1 MNELISTN
9 PISVLFKGK
18 YCENFDVFLYD
29 YPVVTSANSEYKE
42 ISIPGRIG
50 SVIIPIQST
59 KNIRITCT
67 FAILNK
73 RLLPNV
79 RQLKEW
85 LDGQGE
91 LYLTEEMNVYYDVLF
106 VEHGDVERELRSFGR
121 FTVTFICYPYGFDE
135 TGKQPH
141 SIIDNTL
148 YNSYAECLP
157 EYIINGE
164 GTCKLSVNGNEMTA
178 NIGQNLIINTRLMI
192 PYRKDGILK
201 NTSISGN
208 YKDMKLNSGTNKI
221 SITEGF
227 DLKII
232 PHWGWKA

>member
-91 LYLTEEMNVYYDVLF
+91 L
-106 VEHGDVERELRSFGR
+106 
-121 FTVTFICYPYGFDE
+121 
-135 TGKQPH
+135 
-141 SIIDNTL
+141 
-148 YNSYAECLP
+148 
-157 EYIINGE
+157 
-164 GTCKLSVNGNEMTA
+164 LS
-178 NIGQNLIINTRLMI
+178 LIHI
-192 PYRKDGILK
+192 
-201 NTSISGN
+201 
-208 YKDMKLNSGTNKI
+208 
-221 SITEGF
+221 
-227 DLKII
+227 
-232 PHWGWKA
+232 